1 MSYRIAVL
9 GLQVLVLVHEAGHF
23 FTARAVGLRPTRFYV
38 GFPPPLVRTRR
49 GGTEYGIG
57 SIPLGG
63 LVSIPGMTRPAPGD
77 LDLPFGPA
85 LREAPGLVGPLERLK
100 ADLAAGGGRAT
111 TTIGEIVPNSPAQHA
126 GLHAGDRI
134 ASIDGRAVKAA
145 DIPKTI
151 RASHGRAITLT
162 YERGNRIRTLV

>member
-1 MSYRIAVL
+1 MSYRIAIL
-9 GLQVLVLVHEAGHF
+9 GLQVLVLLHEAGHF

-63 LVSIPGMTRPAPGD
+63 LVSIPGMTRPAPGA
-77 LDLPFGPA
+77 LALPFGPA

-100 ADLAAGGGRAT
+100 ADLAASGWDA
-111 TTIGEIVPNSPAQHA
+111 A
-126 GLHAGDRI
+126 GAHL
-134 ASIDGRAVKAA
+134 
-145 DIPKTI
+145 PE
-151 RASHGRAITLT
+151 L
-162 YERGNRIRTLV
+162 ER